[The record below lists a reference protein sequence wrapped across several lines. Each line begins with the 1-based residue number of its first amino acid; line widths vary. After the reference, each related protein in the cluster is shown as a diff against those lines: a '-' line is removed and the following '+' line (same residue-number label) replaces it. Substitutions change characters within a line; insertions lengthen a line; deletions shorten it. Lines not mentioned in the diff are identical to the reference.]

1 MSHATFS
8 HEAMATVFQIMAAA
22 TSADYARQAAA
33 AAFRELDRLES
44 ELSRFIETSDLAR
57 AGRIAAGDSIVIG
70 EDAMQCLLAAA
81 RISELTGRAFDPAYL
96 SSRPSRA
103 PADKPLFLLDPSGH
117 TLTSLTPRLL
127 LDLGAVGKG
136 YALDRMAAVLHEW
149 DLTAACLQ
157 SGGSTVLAL
166 DPLPHEPGWPVG
178 AGDRTYALT
187 HSAVSGSGLAVQGE
201 HITDPRRGRPAVR
214 SGRVWSFAAMAAD
227 ADARSTAFFVMSDE
241 EVAEFCRQH
250 PAYGAILSLPDGRF
264 ARHGAV
270 PSESATGITPRPE

>member
-1 MSHATFS
+1 M
-8 HEAMATVFQIMAAA
+8 
-22 TSADYARQAAA
+22 
-33 AAFRELDRLES
+33 
-44 ELSRFIETSDLAR
+44 
-57 AGRIAAGDSIVIG
+57 
-70 EDAMQCLLAAA
+70 
-81 RISELTGRAFDPAYL
+81 
-96 SSRPSRA
+96 
-103 PADKPLFLLDPSGH
+103 
-117 TLTSLTPRLL
+117 

-227 ADARSTAFFVMSDE
+227 ADALSTAFFVMSDE